1 MDDLIYEEFKGTGNM
16 ELQLDRSLANKR
28 LYPAIDLTKSST
40 RRDDLLL
47 EKDTLQRMFI
57 LRNQLADMR
66 PDEAMEF
73 LRKYMFGTA
82 SNEEFLTSMNG

>member
-1 MDDLIYEEFKGTGNM
+1 M
-16 ELQLDRSLANKR
+16 ELQLDRTLANKR

-40 RRDDLLL
+40 RREDLLL
-47 EKDTLQRMFI
+47 DRETLQRMFI

-73 LRKYMFGTA
+73 LQKYMNGTT
-82 SNEEFLTSMNG
+82 SNEEFLSSMNG

>member
-1 MDDLIYEEFKGTGNM
+1 
-16 ELQLDRSLANKR
+16 

-47 EKDTLQRMFI
+47 DKETLQRMFI

-73 LRKYMFGTA
+73 LRKYMFGTI

>member
-1 MDDLIYEEFKGTGNM
+1 
-16 ELQLDRSLANKR
+16 
-28 LYPAIDLTKSST
+28 
-40 RRDDLLL
+40 
-47 EKDTLQRMFI
+47 MFI